1 MRDIYLNMQKDKE
14 LRLRLTVVDL
24 LKELKNSFTYK
35 ELSKI
40 FNIQESLL
48 CRYVN
53 GSTIPSELHAKE
65 ILDKLKSRE
74 FLTKFLL
81 RKIIIHD
88 DGYVDTSG
96 LLFYPNLLK
105 ILIQIYYSKFFG
117 NKEITKIMTVAVNGI
132 PFATLTA
139 EVLAKPLVIIKKHKD
154 SIYID
159 YVDESLKESDGVITS
174 IFIRSDYISKNDK
187 VLLVDDVIRSGKTV
201 FTAYKLIK
209 KAGAE
214 VVGALIIASVGNEKS
229 SYVNNIPLKP
239 IFIL

>member
-1 MRDIYLNMQKDKE
+1 MQKDKD

-53 GSTIPSELHAKE
+53 GATIPSEVHAKE
-65 ILDKLKSRE
+65 ILDKLKSKE
-74 FLTKFLL
+74 FLSKFLL
-81 RKIIIHD
+81 NKIIVHD
-88 DGYVDTSG
+88 DGYIDTSG

-105 ILIQIYYSKFFG
+105 ILIEIYYFKYFESK
-117 NKEITKIMTVAVNGI
+117 NVTKIVTVAVNGI

-139 EVLAKPLVIIKKHKD
+139 EALAKPLVVIKKHKD

-159 YVDESLKESDGVITS
+159 YIDESLKESDGVITS
-174 IFIRSDYISKNDK
+174 IFLRKDYISKNDRI
-187 VLLVDDVIRSGKTV
+187 LLIDDVIRSGKTIN
-201 FTAYKLIK
+201 TAYKLIK
-209 KAGAE
+209 KTGADI
-214 VVGALIIASVGNEKS
+214 VGALVIATIGNEWTR
-229 SYVNNIPLKP
+229 YITNILIKPL
-239 IFIL
+239 FIL

>member
-1 MRDIYLNMQKDKE
+1 MQKDKNLK
-14 LRLRLTVVDL
+14 LRLIVVDL
-24 LKELKNSFTYK
+24 LKELKNGFTYK

-65 ILDKLKSRE
+65 ILDKIKSRE
-74 FLTKFLL
+74 FLTKFLIK
-81 RKIIIHD
+81 KITVHE

-105 ILIQIYYSKFFG
+105 ILIEIYYNKFFG
-117 NKEITKIMTVAVNGI
+117 NKEITKIVTVAVNGI
-132 PFATLTA
+132 PFATLAA
-139 EVLAKPLVIIKKHKD
+139 EALSKPLIIVKKHKD

-159 YVDESLKESDGVITS
+159 YIDESLKETDGVITS
-174 IFIRSDYISKNDK
+174 IFLRSDYISKNDK
-187 VLLVDDVIRSGKTV
+187 VLLVDDVIRSGKTI

-209 KAGAE
+209 KAGAY
-214 VVGALIIASVGNEKS
+214 VIGALVIASVGNEKS
-229 SYVNNIPLKP
+229 SYINSINNSILVKP

>member
-1 MRDIYLNMQKDKE
+1 MQKDKN
-14 LRLRLTVVDL
+14 LRLRLTVIDL

-65 ILDKLKSRE
+65 ILDKIKSRE

-81 RKIIIHD
+81 KKIVIHE

-105 ILIQIYYSKFFG
+105 ILIEIYFNKFFG
-117 NKEITKIMTVAVNGI
+117 NKEISKIATVAVNGI

-139 EVLAKPLVIIKKHKD
+139 EALSKPLVIIKKHKD

-159 YVDESLKESDGVITS
+159 YVDESLKETDGVITS
-174 IFIRSDYISKNDK
+174 IFLRSDYISKNDK
-187 VLLVDDVIRSGKTV
+187 VLLVDDVVRSGKTI
-201 FTAYKLIK
+201 FTASKLIK
-209 KAGAE
+209 KTGAE
-214 VVGALIIASVGNEKS
+214 VVGALVMAAVGNEKGNYIDS
-229 SYVNNIPLKP
+229 IPIKP
-239 IFIL
+239 IFVL